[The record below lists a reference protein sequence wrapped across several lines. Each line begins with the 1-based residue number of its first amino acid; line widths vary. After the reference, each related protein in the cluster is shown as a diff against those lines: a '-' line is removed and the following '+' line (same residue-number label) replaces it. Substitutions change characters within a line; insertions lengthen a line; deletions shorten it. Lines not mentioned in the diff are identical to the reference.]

1 MKRRNINEIS
11 LSFLDVL
18 CCGFGAV
25 ILLLMIIKLV
35 DPIIVHDPTFSGSAD
50 LPKRETIRKIVD
62 KTDDL
67 RDRLAM
73 ADQDASRNVAYL
85 ANVRKELEEIEHRYV
100 AKAHDL
106 GSLAFTKQ
114 QLLAAK
120 QSLTDEMERLLG
132 VGFIRSD
139 NLIGGITVDSEYII
153 FIIDTSG
160 SMRRWAWGLLQR
172 KIRETLSIYPTV
184 KGIQLLN
191 ASGEYLFPEFAGQ
204 WISDSASRRRQIS
217 ARLASWRSESESTPV
232 NGIRHA
238 ISTFYSKE
246 RKISIYIFGD
256 DFRGGSIENVVDT
269 VDGIN
274 RSDTEEGRR
283 VRIHAVGFPVV
294 VGTPSGNRF
303 AALMRELTYRNG
315 GTFVGLSTVND

>member
-1 MKRRNINEIS
+1 MKRRNIDEIG
-11 LSFLDVL
+11 LSFLDVI

-25 ILLLMIIKLV
+25 ILLLMIVKLV
-35 DPIIVHDPTFSGSAD
+35 EPIVVHDPIFSGSDD
-50 LPKRETIRKIVD
+50 LPKRDTIRKIVD
-62 KTDDL
+62 ETDDL
-67 RDRLAM
+67 RDRLALT
-73 ADQDASRNVAYL
+73 DQDASRNVAYL
-85 ANVRKELEEIEHRYV
+85 ANIRKELIEIEHRSV

-106 GSLAFTKQ
+106 ASLSFAKQ

-132 VGFIRSD
+132 VDFVRSD

-160 SMRRWAWGLLQR
+160 SMRTWAWGLLQR
-172 KIRETLSIYPTV
+172 KIRETLSIYPAV

-217 ARLASWRSESESTPV
+217 ARLASWRSQSESNPV
-232 NGIRHA
+232 KGIRRA
-238 ISTFYSKE
+238 ISTFYSKDH
-246 RKISIYIFGD
+246 KISIFIFGD
-256 DFRGGSIENVVDT
+256 DYRGGSIENVVDT
-269 VDGIN
+269 VDAIN

-283 VRIHAVGFPVV
+283 VRIHAVGFPIV
-294 VGTPSGNRF
+294 VGTQSGNRF

-315 GTFVGLSTVND
+315 GTFVGLSTVDD